1 MLRKTCGDLTLCVT
15 PRETST
21 ELQRA
26 NVIQCARVYCI
37 WKTEVCIVYQNYPLW
52 VFTLSNENAFNSR
65 CLFVLTCREQK
76 LSKHPQCNYFKLSF
90 CDWYHIAPEK
100 MSDSRWVFIAL
111 HILLSSLLHYNN
123 ERKKQKN
130 RYVRLSA
137 MLDIPFTIVLHKLL
151 FPFIFCVSHS

>member
-1 MLRKTCGDLTLCVT
+1 MWWPDVVRHTAGSVHRAAESKRYSMCASLLHMKNWSVYRL
-15 PRETST
+15 S
-21 ELQRA
+21 EL
-26 NVIQCARVYCI
+26 
-37 WKTEVCIVYQNYPLW
+37 PLW

-130 RYVRLSA
+130 RFVRLSA
-137 MLDIPFTIVLHKLL
+137 NMLDIPFTIVLHKLL